1 MLDIRTIKLV
11 IWDLDDT
18 FWQGTLSEGG
28 AHAIKENIQFV
39 KDATDAGII
48 NSICS
53 KNDPESTLQYLQQ
66 LGIKDYFVFASISW
80 ENKGERIKRMIEQM
94 ALRPQNVL
102 FIDDNVHNLYEAK
115 HILPDLQIAE
125 PIAIHELI
133 AQMVLLEKK
142 DLTHKRLNQYKVLET
157 KHKEAKSFDSN
168 EAFLYASNIR
178 VELHADCFNHLERL
192 HELILRSNQLNFTK
206 KRISK
211 EDLGC
216 ILNDERYKC
225 GYVSVSDNYGDYGIV
240 GFYALCDNRLE
251 HFVFSC
257 RTMGQMIEQWV
268 YAQLDFPLLDVIG
281 EVRTQLNNIDC
292 PKWINQSRETK
303 KAENLENKTTCCKIL
318 LKGPCDLA
326 HSQSYLR
333 QVGNIDTEFTY
344 VDNTGKI
351 IEGYNHSVHILG
363 LHEYSQNDKKSIIK
377 DCQFVDAAMLEGKFF
392 TGNYDVIF
400 LSSLIETPYGIYQK
414 KGTNI
419 KVAFGGKNR
428 PITDPSN
435 WEDYI
440 TGKLYNGRNHF
451 TEEYLKEFSQKWAFA
466 GSTTPEYYLEFLH
479 KVLEWLPI
487 KTTLCVILGT
497 TYPHKGQTIWAK
509 DHKILNYVVI
519 ALAKKEPRLRYIA
532 IDEIIQGE
540 SDFTDDSLNHF
551 TARVYFEIAQKMGI
565 IIQECTGVSVKNY
578 SKHILLLDSI
588 LHKGKSLFTRL
599 ISTNSWLYQVLK
611 PLYLKITR
619 KKKTI

>member
-1 MLDIRTIKLV
+1 MLDIKTIKLI

-66 LGIKDYFVFASISW
+66 LGIKDYFVFASINW
-80 ENKGERIKRMIEQM
+80 ENKGSRIKKMIEQM

-115 HILPDLQIAE
+115 HILPNLQIAE
-125 PIAIHELI
+125 PIAIQELI

-142 DLTHKRLNQYKVLET
+142 DLAHKRLNQYKVLET
-157 KHKEAKSFDSN
+157 KFKEAKSFDSN

-178 VELHADCFNHLERL
+178 VELHADCLNHLERL

-211 EDLGC
+211 DDLESL
-216 ILNDERYKC
+216 LNDNKYKC
-225 GYVSVSDNYGDYGIV
+225 GYVSVTDNYGDYGIV
-240 GFYALCDNRLE
+240 GFYALCDNLLE

-268 YAQLDFPLLDVIG
+268 YAQLGFPHLEVIG
-281 EVRTQLNNIDC
+281 EVRTQLNKQDC
-292 PKWINQSRETK
+292 PKWINQSDATQTDKSSHTETT
-303 KAENLENKTTCCKIL
+303 ACKIL

-333 QVGNIDTEFTY
+333 QVGHIDTEFTY

-363 LHEYSQNDKKSIIK
+363 LHEYSLIDKESIIR

-435 WEDYI
+435 WDDYI

-451 TEEYLKEFSQKWAFA
+451 TEKYLKEFSQNYEFV
-466 GSTTPEYYLEFLH
+466 GSTTPEDYLAFLH
-479 KVLEWLPI
+479 NALEWLP
-487 KTTLCVILGT
+487 KTTILCIILGT
-497 TYPHKGQTIWAK
+497 TYPHKGQKEWAEE
-509 DHKILNYVVI
+509 HKKLNQVVI
-519 ALAKKEPRLRYIA
+519 TLAEKESRLKYIA
-532 IDEIIQGE
+532 IDDIIQSE
-540 SDFTDDSLNHF
+540 SDFMDESLNHF
-551 TARVYFEIAQKMGI
+551 TARVYFEIAQKMGK
-565 IIQECTGVSVKNY
+565 IIQECTGISIKSY
-578 SKHILLLDSI
+578 SKHILLFDSI
-588 LHKGKSLFTRL
+588 LRRGKSLFTKL
-599 ISTNSWLYQVLK
+599 VSTDNWLYQVLK
-611 PLYLKITR
+611 PLYLKIAR